1 MKDTANQSLDA
12 NREKM
17 VWNENN
23 IEKAMKELQSLS
35 RINEMVDRILEITSQ
50 TNLLSLNASIEP
62 ERQERDLPL
71 LLARLEILR

>member
-35 RINEMVDRILEITSQ
+35 RSNS
-50 TNLLSLNASIEP
+50 
-62 ERQERDLPL
+62 RDNKPDEF
-71 LLARLEILR
+71 AFFECFD